1 LVLHGTR
8 KSGDFHF
15 SSSDGAS
22 LHLLA
27 PLMHELIVMNSRNVL
42 ASASAD
48 TTVKIWDLAVGKCA
62 VTLEHHDDK
71 ALIMDT

>member
-1 LVLHGTR
+1 
-8 KSGDFHF
+8 
-15 SSSDGAS
+15 
-22 LHLLA
+22 
-27 PLMHELIVMNSRNVL
+27 MNSRNVL